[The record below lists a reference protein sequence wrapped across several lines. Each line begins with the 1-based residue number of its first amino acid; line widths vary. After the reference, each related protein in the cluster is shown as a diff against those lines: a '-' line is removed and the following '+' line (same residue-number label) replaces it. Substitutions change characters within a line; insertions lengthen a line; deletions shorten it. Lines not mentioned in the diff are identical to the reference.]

1 VYKYSDATDSIDECI
16 AMKHEQLVT
25 APKAE
30 TEVTAT
36 TEANL
41 NSLSS
46 IANLQLM
53 DNLST

>member
-1 VYKYSDATDSIDECI
+1 MYKYSDATDSIDECI